1 MINNYKLEEEDEN
14 YYPLIFLPNIVNI
27 KDIESEFLM
36 SQKET
41 GTEIVDKEKIIEN
54 SINYPILSVY
64 MNYYE
69 KISKGK
75 SFQNKLKHITTINNF
90 ENSLLNYFN
99 FIERLERNVASSKL
113 LEQEISIL
121 SNKIYIL
128 DNYNSFKKIWND
140 EFSNF
145 SYEINNEKIPIKKI
159 ESNSIV
165 EDFLMDN
172 KQEQGGRQITEIYK
186 KFINSQNELIIEFVN
201 NLKKHIEKLNN
212 LENNKDLDIQLKIKE
227 INYLLNELDPKN
239 SINIQ
244 NATDK
249 EIINLE
255 KFNSKIFYNFESL
268 VYGFS
273 KRKCFTNNLTLN
285 YEDYDKFDINY
296 ELIEKYLRKYL
307 LYSKRYFNNYLRYI
321 NYKSEFSDE
330 NFTSNLNELISIFG
344 YEELSKDKKE
354 IINNIVNLPSI
365 LSSLDQLIFY
375 INHNNFNIDD
385 NVINASNSAKSVANL
400 TKEFL
405 KLIEENDF
413 LIKDLGGLYDYIEE
427 KIFPSIK
434 DNAKNQK
441 FMNELANGN
450 LSKIIKIDLIKVLE
464 NNNFVHKDT
473 LLRALRKFT
482 IKYLLNDDTTI
493 KSDEILFDSIQKDQ
507 GLWLYKKE
515 NNINAI
521 KQRNN
526 DFENINQLFINK
538 TAILVKNTVLFY
550 EVLNGDN
557 IVNKYYKKDDEY
569 NMYSFKIF

>member
-1 MINNYKLEEEDEN
+1 MIFINDIKKKDKN
-14 YYPLIFLPNIVNI
+14 YYPLIFIPNLINI
-27 KDIESEFLM
+27 RYNQNVISET
-36 SQKET
+36 KK
-41 GTEIVDKEKIIEN
+41 GIIINEKILEN

-64 MNYYE
+64 MNYYKRIKKE
-69 KISKGK
+69 K
-75 SFQNKLKHITTINNF
+75 SFQNKLKYITIINDF
-90 ENSLLNYFN
+90 ENSLLHYFN
-99 FIERLERNVASSKL
+99 FIKPLERNFASSKL
-113 LEQEISIL
+113 LEQEITTL
-121 SNKIYIL
+121 NNKIYIL
-128 DNYNSFKKIWND
+128 DIYNSFKKIWND

-145 SYEINNEKIPIKKI
+145 NYEIKNENIKIKKI
-159 ESNSIV
+159 DSNSVIG
-165 EDFLMDN
+165 DFLIDN
-172 KQEQGGRQITEIYK
+172 KKEYRGTQITEIYK
-186 KFINSQNELIIEFVN
+186 KLINAQNEIIKEYVN
-201 NLKKHIEKLNN
+201 NIKKNIEKLNK

-244 NATDK
+244 NATNK
-249 EIINLE
+249 EIINLQIIKIE
-255 KFNSKIFYNFESL
+255 TFNNFESL

-273 KRKCFTNNLTLN
+273 KRKCFTNDLTLK

-296 ELIEKYLRKYL
+296 ELIEKYLRKCL
-307 LYSKRYFNNYLRYI
+307 LYGKRYFNNYLRYI

-385 NVINASNSAKSVANL
+385 NVIKASNSAKAVANL

-441 FMNELANGN
+441 YKDDLAKGN
-450 LSKIIKIDLIKVLE
+450 LSNIIKIDLIKVLE